1 MSIEERLDILYQ
13 ICEYITNSLKRL
25 DSFEKNGLKDTIIY
39 KKEILHLKKLI
50 NEQNR
55 LLFLLN
61 RASYKYNKED
71 FIRRCC
77 FDSACFRF
85 SDVFKTS
92 SPYLDSDNSITNGFS
107 ENETKKDILNQIRT
121 WLEISIDIRTL
132 GFIELLKENEQ
143 PNVKDELSSLKYNG
157 WFLNKKT
164 EDVLIELD
172 FNPTCDY
179 IPNID
184 FSACKTATLYRD
196 LLLEDFITKEL
207 EQEEINDITVRASVL
222 SILSLMSN
230 DALEETKN
238 LIDDYEFLTMLN
250 GKQIS
255 IGGI

>member
-1 MSIEERLDILYQ
+1 MSIEERLDLLYQ
-13 ICEYITNSLKRL
+13 VCEYITNSLRQL
-25 DSFEKNGLKDTIIY
+25 DNFEKNGLKDTILY
-39 KKEILHLKKLI
+39 KAEILNLKRLI

-61 RASYKYNKED
+61 RAGYKYNKED
-71 FIRRCC
+71 FIKRCC
-77 FDSACFRF
+77 FDSSCFRF
-85 SDVFKTS
+85 SVLLTESTS
-92 SPYLDSDNSITNGFS
+92 YLDSDNSITNGFL
-107 ENETKKDILNQIRT
+107 ENENKKEILNQIKE

-132 GFIELLKENEQ
+132 GFIDLLKENEQ
-143 PNVKDELSSLKYNG
+143 TSTKDELSSLKYNG

-164 EDVLIELD
+164 EDVLIELG

-184 FSACKTATLYRD
+184 FPTCKTVTLYRD

-238 LIDDYEFLTMLN
+238 LIGDYEFLTMLN